1 MKISFKIIFFCLLIF
16 SFVFCS
22 KDALSEETEEIIEN
36 TSQLSPAKNFDL
48 TTWNI
53 SIPENNGS
61 GVATTIS
68 VLSLNKDYQNENYFY
83 TAEDSGMVF
92 KCFVDGFKTSTN
104 TSYTRTELREMLR
117 GYVTGIPTQ
126 GVNKN
131 NWVFGAAPSSDKNA
145 AAGFDGEMN
154 ATLAVNYV
162 TTTGNSSQIG
172 RVIVGQIHAN
182 DDEPIRLYYRK
193 LPNNELGS
201 IYFAHEPRDGFGNEQ
216 WVDMIG
222 SRSSSATNPTDGIAL
237 NEKFSYK
244 IKTVNNLLTVTISR
258 SGKTDVTKT
267 VDMSNSGYDVGGQYM
282 YFKAGVYNQ
291 NNTGNA
297 DDYVQATFYKLE
309 KSHTVN

>member
-1 MKISFKIIFFCLLIF
+1 MKNSFKFISLGFLLF
-16 SFVFCS
+16 SLAFCS
-22 KDALSEETEEIIEN
+22 SDNSPEEIEEPIN
-36 TSQLSPAKNFDL
+36 TDTKLAPARNFDL

-53 SIPENNGS
+53 SIPVDNGR
-61 GVATTIS
+61 GTALTIP
-68 VLSLNKDYQNENYFY
+68 VLTLNQDYQNENYFY
-83 TAEDSGMVF
+83 TADDDGMVF
-92 KCFVDGFKTSTN
+92 KCFVEGFKTSTN

-117 GYVTGIPTQ
+117 GYITGIPSQ

-131 NWVFGAAPSSDKNA
+131 NWVFGSAPAADKIA

-162 TTTGNSSQIG
+162 TTTGSSGQIG

-201 IYFAHEPRDGFGNEQ
+201 IYFAHEPSEGFGNEQ
-216 WVDMIG
+216 WYDMIG
-222 SRSSSATNPTDGIAL
+222 SRSSSTNNPADGIAL

-258 SGKTDVTKT
+258 LGKPDVTQT
-267 VDMSNSGYDVGGQYM
+267 VDMTNSGYDVGGQYM

-291 NNTGNA
+291 NNSGNA

>member
-1 MKISFKIIFFCLLIF
+1 MKKVIKILFLALLLCSF
-16 SFVFCS
+16 SYCS
-22 KDALSEETEEIIEN
+22 TENSSEETEEPIDTN
-36 TSQLSPAKNFDL
+36 TKLAPAKNFDL

-53 SIPENNGS
+53 SIPVDNGN
-61 GVATTIS
+61 GTARTIP
-68 VLSLNKDYQNENYFY
+68 VLTLNQDYQNEDYFY
-83 TAEDSGMVF
+83 TAEDGGMVF

-104 TSYTRTELREMLR
+104 TSFTRTELREMLR
-117 GYVTGIPTQ
+117 GYITGIPSQ

-131 NWVFGAAPSSDKNA
+131 NWVFGSAPAADKNA

-154 ATLAVNYV
+154 ATLAVNHV
-162 TTTGNSSQIG
+162 TTTGSSGQVG

-201 IYFAHEPRDGFGNEQ
+201 IYFAHEPSEGFGSEQ
-216 WVDMIG
+216 WYDMIG
-222 SRSSSATNPTDGIAL
+222 SRSSSASNPVNGIAL

-258 SGKTDVTKT
+258 PGKTDVTQT

-297 DDYVQATFYKLE
+297 DDYAQATFYQLE
-309 KSHTVN
+309 KSHTLN